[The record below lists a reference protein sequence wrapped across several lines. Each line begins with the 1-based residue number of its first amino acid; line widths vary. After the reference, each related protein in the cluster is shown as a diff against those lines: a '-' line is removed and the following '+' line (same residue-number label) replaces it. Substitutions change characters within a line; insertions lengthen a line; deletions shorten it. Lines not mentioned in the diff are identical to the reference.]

1 MKVSE
6 LTIEIVANYIR
17 VEVTTAS
24 KPIYRLIKR
33 STR

>member
-17 VEVTTAS
+17 VEVTNAS
-24 KPIYRLIKR
+24 KNILDIVLPIQG
-33 STR
+33 